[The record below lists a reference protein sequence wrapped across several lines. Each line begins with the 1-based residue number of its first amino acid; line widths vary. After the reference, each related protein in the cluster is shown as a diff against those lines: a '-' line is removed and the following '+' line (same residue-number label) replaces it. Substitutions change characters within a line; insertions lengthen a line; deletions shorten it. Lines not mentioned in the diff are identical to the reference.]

1 MNNGYLYVKQE
12 TELEY
17 QIDKNILLKIK
28 NIDNQFGNG
37 KYSINTVGAEILQLI
52 DGSRTYEDVIDYLAL
67 KYKED
72 SSSIEKKVEP
82 FLVKLRKDYGLEI
95 MKGEKSDRKIT
106 VKYNNNNYPRV
117 ATLELTNVCNL
128 RCIHCYGSFGECEE
142 NVIMPFQD
150 VCKILREFKDMGVLV
165 VELTG
170 GEITMHP
177 QFNDIIKFAL
187 ALDFNRISLLTN
199 GVSLQKDTIDLIIEN
214 KDRIYIQID
223 FQSFHDDYL
232 EWFTK
237 RKNTLESITHNIEI
251 LAANKVPMRIAT
263 MVTKKN
269 ISELLGIADWIYG
282 LGIKTWGI
290 GLVMALGRATEY
302 DENLMFADEENPEF
316 VEILNRVD
324 EKYPRFISYIEDVR
338 AKRINCGVISSH
350 IVIGCDGRTKI
361 CAMDTGEYF
370 NSSLGNVTETPLSQ
384 IYKYNKDY
392 IHLFGILQAPS
403 YNSELCS
410 ECKHKFFCH
419 GCLLRAFIKAKEM
432 GTQCQWYTKSVDDNI
447 KYKMEI

>member
-17 QIDKNILLKIK
+17 QSGKNILLNIK

-82 FLVKLRKDYGLEI
+82 FLAKLRKDYGLEI
-95 MKGEKSDRKIT
+95 MKGEKSDRKII

-150 VCKILREFKDMGVLV
+150 VCKILREFKDMDVLV

-223 FQSFHDDYL
+223 FQSFYDDYL

-237 RKNTLESITHNIEI
+237 RK
-251 LAANKVPMRIAT
+251 
-263 MVTKKN
+263 
-269 ISELLGIADWIYG
+269 
-282 LGIKTWGI
+282 
-290 GLVMALGRATEY
+290 
-302 DENLMFADEENPEF
+302 
-316 VEILNRVD
+316 
-324 EKYPRFISYIEDVR
+324 
-338 AKRINCGVISSH
+338 
-350 IVIGCDGRTKI
+350 
-361 CAMDTGEYF
+361 
-370 NSSLGNVTETPLSQ
+370 
-384 IYKYNKDY
+384 
-392 IHLFGILQAPS
+392 
-403 YNSELCS
+403 
-410 ECKHKFFCH
+410 
-419 GCLLRAFIKAKEM
+419 
-432 GTQCQWYTKSVDDNI
+432 
-447 KYKMEI
+447 